1 MRIITII
8 FLSFFVF
15 SCKNEKNK
23 KETKEKDFQMYEM
36 TEMALLMEKMYHEN
50 ESLKSKIIN
59 NDSLGSFSKDYKII
73 FSAKMTEPSDND
85 DFYKEHAQLFIESQ
99 QKIYIEKGK
108 EKENFNNM
116 VNSCI
121 SCHEMKCTGPI
132 VRIKKL
138 YIK

>member
-15 SCKNEKNK
+15 SCKNEKNNN
-23 KETKEKDFQMYEM
+23 ETKQKDFQMYEM

-59 NDSLGSFSKDYKII
+59 NDSLGNFPEDYKTI

-116 VNSCI
+116 VNACI